1 MNMVG
6 EISNSIRMGR
16 AARFPVSL
24 HLLSGKFELAV
35 ALAAAGSLFLQ
46 AEAFRF

>member
-1 MNMVG
+1 MNMVS
-6 EISNSIRMGR
+6 EISNSIRMGH

-24 HLLSGKFELAV
+24 HLLSGKFEPAV

-46 AEAFRF
+46 GKALLV

>member
-6 EISNSIRMGR
+6 EISNSIRMVR
-16 AARFPVSL
+16 IALFSLSL
-24 HLLSGKFELAV
+24 HLLSGKFEPAA

-46 AEAFRF
+46 VEALLV

>member
-24 HLLSGKFELAV
+24 HLLSGKFEPAV

-46 AEAFRF
+46 GKAFRF